1 MTHALR
7 AITLV
12 ACLAHPALSQQLPVR
27 PLGAVVATSRAI
39 FRTVGGVYELRDGR
53 ILVNDIERRTL
64 QLFDAGLATSRT
76 LADDSTGG
84 SAPAYGGTPARL
96 IPYRGDSTLMVQPD
110 QFSMLV
116 IGPAG
121 SVGPARAVPS
131 TGHVMA
137 LVSAAAG
144 TPGFDGDDRFV
155 YRLLPA
161 PQRPHRVN
169 GTWTLGKEP
178 ADSAPLVRA
187 SLSTR
192 RVDTVAHTRI
202 TPPRVALQESPNGKM
217 AVARV
222 YDPMPVADEWVV
234 TSDGIIA
241 IVRSSDYHVEW
252 ITPDGRRTSSPRIS
266 FPWHRLTPDEK
277 AKVVDAAAHA
287 YASSGPN
294 ARPFPIVAANE
305 LPDYAPP
312 FARGMIHADEEGR
325 IWLQTTATYANAK
338 GTVYDVIDRQGRLA
352 DRIEV
357 PAGRDIVGFGRSGV
371 VFLSSAGAAR
381 HVEKVRVR

>member
-12 ACLAHPALSQQLPVR
+12 ACLSQPVFAQQPSVR
-27 PLGAVVATSRAI
+27 PVGPVVATSRPLFGTI
-39 FRTVGGVYELRDGR
+39 GSVRELRDGR
-53 ILVNDIERRTL
+53 ILVNDIERRKL
-64 QLFDAGLATSRT
+64 HLFDAALATSRI

-84 SAPAYGGTPARL
+84 FAPVYGGTPARL
-96 IPYRGDSTLMVQPD
+96 IPFRGDSTLLVQPD
-110 QFSMLV
+110 QLSMLV
-116 IGPAG
+116 IAPTG
-121 SVGPARAVPS
+121 SVGAARAVPS
-131 TGHVMA
+131 ADHVMA

-144 TPGFDGDDRFV
+144 TPGFDGDDRLV

-161 PQRPHRVN
+161 PQRPHRIN
-169 GTWTLGKEP
+169 GTWTLGKDP
-178 ADSAPLVRA
+178 ADSAPIVRA
-187 SLSTR
+187 RLSTR
-192 RVDTVAHTRI
+192 AVDTVAYTRT
-202 TPPRVALQESPNGKM
+202 TPPRLALQEAPNGKM

-222 YDPMPVADEWVV
+222 HDPMPVGDEWIV
-234 TSDGIIA
+234 TSDGTIA
-241 IVRSSDYHVEW
+241 IVRSADYHVDW
-252 ITPDGRRTSSPRIS
+252 VAPSGRLTSTPRIS
-266 FPWHRLTPDEK
+266 FPWHRLSSDEK
-277 AKVVDAAAHA
+277 LKVVEAAARA

-325 IWLQTTATYANAK
+325 IWLQTTATHANVK
-338 GTVYDVIDRQGRLA
+338 GAVYDVIDRQGRLV

-357 PAGRDIVGFGRSGV
+357 PAGRIVVGFGRSGV
-371 VFLSSAGAAR
+371 VFLTSQGALR

>member
-12 ACLAHPALSQQLPVR
+12 ACLAQPALSQQLPVR
-27 PLGAVVATSRAI
+27 PLGAVIATSRPV
-39 FRTVGGVYELRDGR
+39 FGTVGGVRELRDGR
-53 ILVNDIERRTL
+53 ILVNDIERRRL
-64 QLFDAGLATSRT
+64 HLFDAALTTSRT

-84 SAPAYGGTPARL
+84 SAPAYGGTPARF
-96 IPYRGDSTLMVQPD
+96 ISYRGDSTLMVQPD
-110 QFSMLV
+110 QLSMLV
-116 IGPAG
+116 IGPTG
-121 SVGPARAVPS
+121 SVGPARAVPNS
-131 TGHVMA
+131 DHVMA

-144 TPGFDGDDRFV
+144 TPGFDGDDRVV

-169 GTWTLGKEP
+169 GSWTLGKEP
-178 ADSAPLVRA
+178 PDSAPIVRA
-187 SLSTR
+187 RLSTR
-192 RVDTVAHTRI
+192 ETDTVAYTRI
-202 TPPRVALQESPNGKM
+202 TPPRMALQESPNGRM

-234 TSDGIIA
+234 TSDGTIA
-241 IVRSSDYHVEW
+241 IVRSSDYHVDW
-252 ITPDGRRTSSPRIS
+252 LAPGGRLTSSPRIS

-277 AKVVDAAAHA
+277 TKVVDAAARA
-287 YASSGPN
+287 YASSGTN

-325 IWLQTTATYANAK
+325 IWLQTTATHANAT
-338 GTVYDVIDRQGRLA
+338 GAVYDVIDRKGQLV

-357 PAGRDIVGFGRSGV
+357 PPGRIIVGFSRSGA
-371 VFLSSAGAAR
+371 VFLSSEGALR
-381 HVEKVRVR
+381 QVEKVRVR

>member
-1 MTHALR
+1 MTPALR

-12 ACLAHPALSQQLPVR
+12 TCLAQPVLTQQPAMR
-27 PLGAVVATSRAI
+27 PLGPVVASSRPLFGTI
-39 FRTVGGVYELRDGR
+39 GSVRELRDGR
-53 ILVNDIERRTL
+53 ILVNDIERRQL
-64 QLFDAGLATSRT
+64 HLFDATLGTSRV

-84 SAPAYGGTPARL
+84 AAPAYGGTPARL
-96 IPYRGDSTLMVQPD
+96 IPFRGDSTLMVQPD
-110 QFSMLV
+110 QLSMLV
-116 IGPAG
+116 IGPTG

-131 TGHVMA
+131 ADHVMA

-144 TPGFDGDDRFV
+144 TPGFDGDDRLV
-155 YRLLPA
+155 YRLMP
-161 PQRPHRVN
+161 PQQRPHRIN
-169 GTWTLGKEP
+169 GTWTLGKDP
-178 ADSAPLVRA
+178 ADSAPIVRA
-187 SLSTR
+187 RLSTR
-192 RVDTVAHTRI
+192 AVDTVAYTRI
-202 TPPRVALQESPNGKM
+202 TPPRLALQDAPNGKM

-222 YDPMPVADEWVV
+222 HDPMPVADEWAV
-234 TSDGIIA
+234 TSDGTVA
-241 IVRSSDYHVEW
+241 IVRSADYHVDW
-252 ITPDGRRTSSPRIS
+252 ISPGGRLTSTSRIS
-266 FPWHRLTPDEK
+266 FPWHRLSADDK
-277 AKVVDAAAHA
+277 AKVVDAAARA

-357 PAGRDIVGFGRSGV
+357 PAGRIIVGFGRSGV
-371 VFLSSAGAAR
+371 VFLTSQGALR

>member
-12 ACLAHPALSQQLPVR
+12 ACLSQPVLTQQPPVR
-27 PLGAVVATSRAI
+27 PLGTVVATSRPS
-39 FRTVGGVYELRDGR
+39 FKTVGGVIELRDGR

-64 QLFDAGLATSRT
+64 LLFDAGLATFRM

-84 SAPAYGGTPARL
+84 RAPAYGGTPARL
-96 IPYRGDSTLMVQPD
+96 INYRGDSTLMVQPD
-110 QFSMLV
+110 QLSMLV
-116 IGPAG
+116 VGPTG

-131 TGHVMA
+131 SDHVMA

-144 TPGFDGDDRFV
+144 TPGYDGIDRFV

-161 PQRPHRVN
+161 SQRPHRVN
-169 GTWTLGKEP
+169 GTWTLGKDP
-178 ADSAPLVRA
+178 ADSAPIVRVR
-187 SLSTR
+187 LSTR
-192 RVDTVAHTRI
+192 QVDTIAYTRI
-202 TPPRVALQESPNGKM
+202 TPPRVALQESPNGRM

-234 TSDGIIA
+234 TSDGRIA
-241 IVRSSDYHVEW
+241 IVRSSDYHVDW
-252 ITPDGRRTSSPRIS
+252 ITPDGRVSSTPRIS
-266 FPWHRLTPDEK
+266 FPWHRLTSDEK
-277 AKVVDAAAHA
+277 TKVVNAAARA

-325 IWLQTTATYANAK
+325 VWLQTTATYANVK
-338 GTVYDVIDRQGRLA
+338 GTVYDVIDRQGRLV
-352 DRIEV
+352 DRVEV
-357 PAGRDIVGFGRSGV
+357 PVDRVIVGFGRSGV
-371 VFLSSAGAAR
+371 VFLSSSGALR